1 MTTTTTEVP
10 TITTFVRRDDMP
22 SLTNDM
28 PSLSSSDSFTTPSI
42 VVPPSKGNPYIQ
54 RQHNPSGSVFIAVGC
69 IVGFILLAFIVY
81 HLFRSMRASRLAK
94 RSWAATQQ
102 VEEKRRNSGMYG
114 LTPTGTSGLSTL
126 NTEYRLSVAKLPLLN
141 HQHNK
146 SLFSGIEL
154 GDNSTLYAS
163 EAGAATRSDL
173 TNMFISP
180 TAEVM
185 AHKRNKSTSNL
196 SSLGGS
202 TTNFNSVLP
211 APATSRHSQILPSL
225 YINSDTNNSDM
236 ALSSRQS
243 EASVQPRATPGR
255 GEKKT
260 IPSMYLDDLIEK

>member
-1 MTTTTTEVP
+1 MTTTTNEVP

-22 SLTNDM
+22 SLSDDM
-28 PSLSSSDSFTTPSI
+28 PTLSSSDSFTTPSI
-42 VVPPSKGNPYIQ
+42 VVPSSNDNPYIQ
-54 RQHNPSGSVFIAVGC
+54 RQYNPSGSVFIAVGC
-69 IVGFILLAFIVY
+69 IVGFILLAFIIY

-94 RSWAATQQ
+94 RSWTGTQNI
-102 VEEKRRNSGMYG
+102 EEKRHNSGLYG

-126 NTEYRLSVAKLPLLN
+126 NTEYRSSVAKLPLLN

-146 SLFSGIEL
+146 SSFSGL
-154 GDNSTLYAS
+154 DVGDNSTLYAS
-163 EAGAATRSDL
+163 EAGATRNDL

-202 TTNFNSVLP
+202 TSNFNSVLP
-211 APATSRHSQILPSL
+211 APATNRHSQIVPSL

-236 ALSSRQS
+236 ALSSKQS

-255 GEKKT
+255 ANKTT
-260 IPSMYLDDLIEK
+260 IPSVYLDDLIEK